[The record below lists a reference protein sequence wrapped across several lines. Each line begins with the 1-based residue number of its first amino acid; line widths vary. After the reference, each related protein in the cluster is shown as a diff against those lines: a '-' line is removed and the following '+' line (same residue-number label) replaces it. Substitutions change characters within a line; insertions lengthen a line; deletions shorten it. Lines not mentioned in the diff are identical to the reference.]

1 MKILFI
7 TSGAA
12 DYVQD
17 LTYSGLVKRLGK
29 NNVIDFPWNRKFHI
43 NYKAYPKNL
52 GYIPGSLISSLL
64 NRRTKAVDAVVVA
77 AAKADAFH
85 SYKMLIDRI
94 PATTPIVFI
103 DGGDQPHLGEGV
115 AFEGEPELYNEV
127 TSIRP
132 FDLIMKREYLLED
145 DWGENVHP
153 FPIAFNT
160 DRLPELPTE
169 HRYQVSFWAVET
181 DPIRTKALQLL
192 QDHFDCRSN
201 GTVRNQT
208 FKNYPR
214 KGSFYLQE
222 LAACKIILNFRG
234 GGWDTLRYW
243 EVPAVGSLLISQKPG
258 IRIPHDFVP
267 NVSAVYVEDDL
278 SDLIDRCNYYLKHE
292 NLRKK
297 IATAGR
303 QHLMQY
309 HTDIARADNLLHHLR
324 RLIK

>member
-7 TSGAA
+7 TAGAA

-29 NNVIDFPWNRKFHI
+29 SNVVDFPWNRKFHI

-52 GYIPGSLISSLL
+52 GYIPGTVISSLL
-64 NRRTKAVDAVVVA
+64 NRSIKNIDAVVVA
-77 AAKADAFH
+77 AAKADAFRN
-85 SYKMLIDRI
+85 YMEIMNRI
-94 PATTPIVFI
+94 PAHIPVAFI
-103 DGGDQPHLGEGV
+103 DGGDQPELGGGV

-127 TSIRP
+127 TSRRP

-145 DWGENVHP
+145 DWGGNVYP

-160 DRLPELPTE
+160 DRLPVLPKE

-181 DPIRTKALQLL
+181 DPVRTQALELL

-208 FKNYPR
+208 FRNYPR
-214 KGSFYLQE
+214 KGDFYLQE
-222 LAACKIILNFRG
+222 LAACKIVLNFRG

-243 EVPAVGSLLISQKPG
+243 EVPAVGSLLVSQKPG

-267 NVSAVYVEDDL
+267 DVSAIYIKDDL
-278 SDLIDRCNYYLKHE
+278 SDLIERCDYYLRHDS
-292 NLRKK
+292 LREK

-303 QHLMQY
+303 QHLMQF
-309 HTDIARADNLLHHLR
+309 HTDIARADDLLHHLR
-324 RLIK
+324 RLIS